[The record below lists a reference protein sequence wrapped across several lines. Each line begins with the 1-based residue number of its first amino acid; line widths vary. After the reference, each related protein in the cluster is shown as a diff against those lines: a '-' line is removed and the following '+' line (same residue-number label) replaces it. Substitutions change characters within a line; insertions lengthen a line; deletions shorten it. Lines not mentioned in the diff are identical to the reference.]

1 MSDGRQFLISKTLKE
16 YEELL
21 SDQGFS
27 RVHQSHLVNLDFVQQ
42 YQKAEGGYVVLS
54 DGTNIPLSKNYKEHF
69 IESLNK
75 F

>member
-1 MSDGRQFLISKTLKE
+1 
-16 YEELL
+16 L